1 MYTNLMTIAER
12 TSDWHRSPIII
23 HQIGGMYYI
32 AEFVTVDQ
40 LDFFAQT
47 LGFTYTE
54 TDRKETEHCGTLI
67 SYRLSHQIIT
77 GINDCLFWNLN
88 QLPEGAKPIKALS
101 NGSIVT
107 CYFTNDGKTIRIY
120 RPNPNA
126 KDVYKPLNLD
136 DHLAHRRIYGS
147 Y

>member
-1 MYTNLMTIAER
+1 MYTNLMTTVER
-12 TSDWHRSPIII
+12 TFDWHRSPIII
-23 HQIGGMYYI
+23 HKLEGLYYI
-32 AEFVTVDQ
+32 AEFATV
-40 LDFFAQT
+40 
-47 LGFTYTE
+47 E
-54 TDRKETEHCGTLI
+54 
-67 SYRLSHQIIT
+67 
-77 GINDCLFWNLN
+77 

-107 CYFTNDGKTIRIY
+107 CYFINDGKTIWIY

-126 KDVYKPLNLD
+126 HDVYKPMDLS